1 MLLLMAR
8 ARRPLSLT
16 KVCFCSYMLRVFLSI
31 PDLGLELNHVSA
43 PLHTDTRN
51 YSHSLRPDPDAAM
64 DVDASTKATVST
76 HGPRNSRREQ
86 WRASKGWEPRPTAKG
101 MNKQGGIAAK
111 RRPGRAKRRR

>member
-1 MLLLMAR
+1 MAR
-8 ARRPLSLT
+8 ARRPLSLS
-16 KVCFCSYMLRVFLSI
+16 KVCFCSYMLRLFL
-31 PDLGLELNHVSA
+31 PVPELGLKLYHVY
-43 PLHTDTRN
+43 PRPHTDPRN
-51 YSHSLRPDPDAAM
+51 YSQSLRPDPDAAM